1 MPEHRIG
8 SVNRVSR
15 SVLVA
20 VVLPAAGAT
29 AGAAE
34 PSEHNLAETIE
45 WFESLRDET
54 VGIERKTK

>member
-1 MPEHRIG
+1 MPRHRIG

-20 VVLPAAGAT
+20 VVLTAAGAA
-29 AGAAE
+29 AGAAK
-34 PSEHNLAETIE
+34 PSAHNLAETIE

-54 VGIERKTK
+54 V